1 MPVTESEWNDGKI
14 DATEGH
20 PETTAVGEYDTEK
33 DLIVSFLS
41 ENHDSAFTRAEIVR
55 GVDFGETTSPETVRE
70 TLANLPN
77 QLLDVTGDLAASGI
91 VIDDVSEALDELV
104 SEGTV
109 ERKRLERPDGE
120 PEVYYR
126 LADGSS

>member
-1 MPVTESEWNDGKI
+1 MPVTESEWRDGEI
-14 DATEGH
+14 DADEGH
-20 PETTAVGEYDTEK
+20 TETTAVREYDTEK
-33 DLIVSFLS
+33 DLVVGFLS

-55 GVDFGETTSPETVRE
+55 GVDFGETASPETVRE
-70 TLANLPN
+70 TLSNLPN
-77 QLLDVTGDLAASGI
+77 QLLDVAGDLAASGI

-109 ERKRLERPDGE
+109 ERKRLERLDGE

-126 LADGSS
+126 LAD